1 MRVDFFRCLLVGVF
15 MRVAGHW
22 NSESQGLATSSFAAK
37 LTAWVEQPIMKRTST
52 AYNLCSLKVN
62 ESFCMVGN
70 PHKWFDSVRACFKA
84 VFVKWLP
91 MWYPGLGWYI
101 KALCVDQTQKD
112 NSPHET
118 GLFYIHPMLSP
129 SYWIN
134 CGESSVKMLGNSI
147 FNLWEACRRNFS
159 NKLYR

>member
-22 NSESQGLATSSFAAK
+22 NSESQGLATSSFGAK
-37 LTAWVEQPIMKRTST
+37 LTEWTKQPIMKRTST
-52 AYNLCSLKVN
+52 AFNKCSLKVN
-62 ESFCMVGN
+62 EFFCMVGN
-70 PHKWFDSVRACFKA
+70 PFNWLDSVRACFKD
-84 VFVKWLP
+84 VFVKWMP
-91 MWYPGLGWYI
+91 MCYPGLGWYI

-118 GLFYIHPMLSP
+118 GLFYILPMLSP
-129 SYWIN
+129 SFCVN
-134 CGESSVKMLGNSI
+134 CGESSAKMLGNSI
-147 FNLWEACRRNFS
+147 FILWEACRRNFS